1 MYCPKCGVH
10 NLEDAKFCRSCGA
23 DIRLVPQALQGHLP
37 EGAFGVDEVEELE
50 EKGRKERKYK
60 FKKPPTLEKGLEN
73 VFCGIAFLIIF
84 MLGLFYMKGAFM
96 IWVWFII
103 PALTCIGEG
112 VGQIIRSRTAAAPA
126 LPPADTFRP
135 ASTLPPTNA
144 HELPAADTSEIKY
157 PPASVTES
165 TTRHLAAPR
174 KRRAGDS

>member
-10 NLEDAKFCRSCGA
+10 NLEDAKFCRACGA
-23 DIRLVPQALQGHLP
+23 DIRLVPQALTGHLP

-73 VFCGIAFLIIF
+73 VFCGLAFIIIF
-84 MLGLFYMKGAFM
+84 LLGFFYMRGLFMV
-96 IWVWFII
+96 WVWAII
-103 PALTCIGEG
+103 PAMTCIGEG
-112 VGQIIRSRTAAAPA
+112 IGQIIRARSAQHA

-135 ASTLPPTNA
+135 ASPLPHAPA
-144 HELPAADTSEIKY
+144 RELPAADTSEIKR
-157 PPASVTES
+157 PPASVTEN

-174 KRRAGDS
+174 KPTAGDA